1 MESVN
6 YEYFDSEND
15 YSKNP
20 NATKHRSFNVSRG
33 DFSKYAILNGF
44 YGKKLISRDAR
55 KFYSSMCRMAVKKEK
70 GFYVISDE
78 YEFAETSYKNVISFA
93 MGMLA
98 TRIIAN
104 EIYNIN
110 KLYHFT
116 DKSFKGTLVNGKM
129 APDWI
134 GVDGQKKVFLFESKG
149 TCNKNVRKKTI
160 EHAKVQLN
168 NVGSIKDT
176 STNQMYYPQKDSK
189 HVICSCFDAYSGI
202 DKVWNIH
209 DVDPEGKGEV
219 NLEINFDKECF
230 MYYQAFVSY
239 VDSLNQVYQ
248 CESVKN
254 QKYYCWV
261 YEDEKYCILEEI
273 YNSMK
278 SGQFNEQN
286 RYRNFNNYVN
296 EKLSDIEYPERFS
309 HDGISSYEDGIV
321 VCSSV
326 SWRDKLH

>member
-70 GFYVISDE
+70 GFYIISDE

-248 CESVKN
+248 C
-254 QKYYCWV
+254 
-261 YEDEKYCILEEI
+261 
-273 YNSMK
+273 
-278 SGQFNEQN
+278 
-286 RYRNFNNYVN
+286 
-296 EKLSDIEYPERFS
+296 
-309 HDGISSYEDGIV
+309 
-321 VCSSV
+321 
-326 SWRDKLH
+326 

>member
-110 KLYHFT
+110 KLYHYP
-116 DKSFKGTLVNGKM
+116 SYCRVYHLAYLG
-129 APDWI
+129 WI
-134 GVDGQKKVFLFESKG
+134 YLYGNCVSS
-149 TCNKNVRKKTI
+149 CNADI
-160 EHAKVQLN
+160 
-168 NVGSIKDT
+168 
-176 STNQMYYPQKDSK
+176 
-189 HVICSCFDAYSGI
+189 
-202 DKVWNIH
+202 W
-209 DVDPEGKGEV
+209 KGERT
-219 NLEINFDKECF
+219 
-230 MYYQAFVSY
+230 AA
-239 VDSLNQVYQ
+239 
-248 CESVKN
+248 
-254 QKYYCWV
+254 
-261 YEDEKYCILEEI
+261 
-273 YNSMK
+273 
-278 SGQFNEQN
+278 
-286 RYRNFNNYVN
+286 
-296 EKLSDIEYPERFS
+296 
-309 HDGISSYEDGIV
+309 
-321 VCSSV
+321 
-326 SWRDKLH
+326 

>member
-110 KLYHFT
+110 KLYHLT

-168 NVGSIKDT
+168 NVGNT
-176 STNQMYYPQKDSK
+176 SGLLMYP
-189 HVICSCFDAYSGI
+189 
-202 DKVWNIH
+202 
-209 DVDPEGKGEV
+209 
-219 NLEINFDKECF
+219 
-230 MYYQAFVSY
+230 
-239 VDSLNQVYQ
+239 
-248 CESVKN
+248 
-254 QKYYCWV
+254 
-261 YEDEKYCILEEI
+261 
-273 YNSMK
+273 
-278 SGQFNEQN
+278 
-286 RYRNFNNYVN
+286 
-296 EKLSDIEYPERFS
+296 
-309 HDGISSYEDGIV
+309 
-321 VCSSV
+321 
-326 SWRDKLH
+326 

>member
-70 GFYVISDE
+70 GFYVIS
-78 YEFAETSYKNVISFA
+78 FA

-116 DKSFKGTLVNGKM
+116 DKSFKGTL
-129 APDWI
+129 
-134 GVDGQKKVFLFESKG
+134 L
-149 TCNKNVRKKTI
+149 
-160 EHAKVQLN
+160 L
-168 NVGSIKDT
+168 
-176 STNQMYYPQKDSK
+176 
-189 HVICSCFDAYSGI
+189 
-202 DKVWNIH
+202 
-209 DVDPEGKGEV
+209 
-219 NLEINFDKECF
+219 
-230 MYYQAFVSY
+230 FVSLY
-239 VDSLNQVYQ
+239 ITKRSEAVLQWGKKIS
-248 CESVKN
+248 KN
-254 QKYYCWV
+254 
-261 YEDEKYCILEEI
+261 
-273 YNSMK
+273 
-278 SGQFNEQN
+278 
-286 RYRNFNNYVN
+286 
-296 EKLSDIEYPERFS
+296 
-309 HDGISSYEDGIV
+309 
-321 VCSSV
+321 
-326 SWRDKLH
+326 

>member
-116 DKSFKGTLVNGKM
+116 DKSFKGTL
-129 APDWI
+129 
-134 GVDGQKKVFLFESKG
+134 L
-149 TCNKNVRKKTI
+149 
-160 EHAKVQLN
+160 L
-168 NVGSIKDT
+168 
-176 STNQMYYPQKDSK
+176 
-189 HVICSCFDAYSGI
+189 
-202 DKVWNIH
+202 
-209 DVDPEGKGEV
+209 
-219 NLEINFDKECF
+219 
-230 MYYQAFVSY
+230 FVSLY
-239 VDSLNQVYQ
+239 ITKRSEAVLQWGKKYQ
-248 CESVKN
+248 KIDN
-254 QKYYCWV
+254 
-261 YEDEKYCILEEI
+261 
-273 YNSMK
+273 
-278 SGQFNEQN
+278 
-286 RYRNFNNYVN
+286 
-296 EKLSDIEYPERFS
+296 
-309 HDGISSYEDGIV
+309 
-321 VCSSV
+321 
-326 SWRDKLH
+326 

>member
-104 EIYNIN
+104 EIYNIMI
-110 KLYHFT
+110 L
-116 DKSFKGTLVNGKM
+116 SILV
-129 APDWI
+129 DTFI
-134 GVDGQKKVFLFESKG
+134 SKISLPMQP
-149 TCNKNVRKKTI
+149 VPEI
-160 EHAKVQLN
+160 
-168 NVGSIKDT
+168 GSI
-176 STNQMYYPQKDSK
+176 
-189 HVICSCFDAYSGI
+189 
-202 DKVWNIH
+202 
-209 DVDPEGKGEV
+209 
-219 NLEINFDKECF
+219 
-230 MYYQAFVSY
+230 
-239 VDSLNQVYQ
+239 
-248 CESVKN
+248 SVA
-254 QKYYCWV
+254 
-261 YEDEKYCILEEI
+261 
-273 YNSMK
+273 
-278 SGQFNEQN
+278 
-286 RYRNFNNYVN
+286 
-296 EKLSDIEYPERFS
+296 
-309 HDGISSYEDGIV
+309 
-321 VCSSV
+321 
-326 SWRDKLH
+326 

>member
-33 DFSKYAILNGF
+33 NFSKYAILNGF
-44 YGKKLISRDAR
+44 YGKKPISRDAR

-116 DKSFKGTLVNGKM
+116 DKSFKGTL
-129 APDWI
+129 
-134 GVDGQKKVFLFESKG
+134 L
-149 TCNKNVRKKTI
+149 
-160 EHAKVQLN
+160 L
-168 NVGSIKDT
+168 
-176 STNQMYYPQKDSK
+176 
-189 HVICSCFDAYSGI
+189 
-202 DKVWNIH
+202 
-209 DVDPEGKGEV
+209 
-219 NLEINFDKECF
+219 
-230 MYYQAFVSY
+230 FVSLY
-239 VDSLNQVYQ
+239 ITKRSEAVLQWGKR
-248 CESVKN
+248 KN
-254 QKYYCWV
+254 IK
-261 YEDEKYCILEEI
+261 
-273 YNSMK
+273 
-278 SGQFNEQN
+278 
-286 RYRNFNNYVN
+286 
-296 EKLSDIEYPERFS
+296 KLIINGELVIE
-309 HDGISSYEDGIV
+309 
-321 VCSSV
+321 
-326 SWRDKLH
+326 